1 MTKPYTGQQEFA
13 KSNSPQLLL
22 AIFLLGSEDLQLLV
36 LTPLDLPPVL
46 QLSSDM
52 SIFNLI
58 LRAHINSVH
67 IMRPLLP
74 CSVALEYLDSCQS
87 KHSITSRPITCV
99 LQHVQGS
106 W

>member
-1 MTKPYTGQQEFA
+1 MPYTGQQEFA
-13 KSNSPQLLL
+13 KSNSPQLLH

-36 LTPLDLPPVL
+36 VTPHDLPLVL

-58 LRAHINSVH
+58 LRAHINGVH

-87 KHSITSRPITCV
+87 KHSITCHPITCV
-99 LQHVQGS
+99 LQHIEDP

>member
-1 MTKPYTGQQEFA
+1 MPYIGQQEFA
-13 KSNSPQLLL
+13 KSNSPQLLH
-22 AIFLLGSEDLQLLV
+22 AIFLLGSEDLKHLV
-36 LTPLDLPPVL
+36 VTPHDLPPVL

-58 LRAHINSVH
+58 LRAHINGVH

-74 CSVALEYLDSCQS
+74 YTIALEYLDSCQS
-87 KHSITSRPITCV
+87 KQSTTSRPITCV
-99 LQHVQGS
+99 LPHVVDP

>member
-1 MTKPYTGQQEFA
+1 MTKPYTEQQEFA
-13 KSNSPQLLL
+13 KSNSPQLLH
-22 AIFLLGSEDLQLLV
+22 AIYLLRSEDLQLLV
-36 LTPLDLPPVL
+36 VTPHDLPPVL
-46 QLSSDM
+46 QLSFNM
-52 SIFNLI
+52 LIFNLI
-58 LRAHINSVH
+58 LRAHINGVH
-67 IMRPLLP
+67 ILRPLLT